1 MGIIGDD
8 KIGRI
13 SAEKE
18 EKEEEKED
26 EEKGRERVE
35 GRRRGN

>member
-8 KIGRI
+8 KIGGI
-13 SAEKE
+13 SAKKE
-18 EKEEEKED
+18 QKEEEEED
-26 EEKGRERVE
+26 EEEGRERVE